1 MQLEKSVIDRI
12 STLKD
17 LPSLPHILVKLMAA
31 CSDENGSLGD
41 IADILTNDPSLCAK
55 VLRMVNSAYYGLGNR
70 VDAIDQAVAYLGTD
84 AVKNI
89 AVCSAVYQAFNS
101 RKGDSAFNLKLF
113 WWHSL
118 KCALLSRILAGE
130 VAYGSPEEAFV
141 AGLLHD
147 IGKLVLWVNFS
158 EKYTELVK
166 KYEDRADMLAA
177 GESQLGATHSQI
189 GAWLLDRWK
198 FQSFVA
204 DSALYHHEPFERI
217 SAALPLAQIVY
228 TANMLSGKTAD
239 SRKDGIKVA
248 EALLGSSQ
256 EQVLGFLALSDD
268 ALDEVAQSFGI
279 EIEPPQEIGESLSDT
294 DRQMQENLVEEV
306 RDISLLLGT
315 MRNLVA
321 AQEEKDILKVLH
333 EGLQI
338 LFDVRH
344 ILFFLYDDEKD
355 ILVGKEVEGHQ
366 ATSRASDLT
375 IPMGLEKSLLVSC
388 LLAGKAIDSFGI
400 GQSSDLVIA
409 DAQMIRFMKSDGMLC
424 LPLALRSEYVGV
436 IVVGIDATKLS
447 HLGRNFKLLEMF
459 LSEAALTLRVQQLR
473 ERQLRSIQ
481 SERAGA
487 SFALARKVVHEVNNP
502 LGIMKNYLKIL
513 GLKLKDQGIEL
524 DELGVLN
531 EEIDRIARIVG
542 ELTAFSGETPRKWSP
557 VDINALIQD
566 LVKLTAESLL
576 TEKKV
581 AIHVDLDP
589 DLPKPMSERDGLRQI
604 LVNLMKNASE
614 AMIEGGNIY
623 FKTRHRGTL
632 LEGSESRG
640 FVEVTVS
647 DDGPGISE
655 EMKRRIFE
663 PFVSS
668 KDSGH
673 LGLGL
678 SIVLNLINR
687 LKGSLVC
694 QSEEGKGTRFTIE
707 LPVGK

>member
-1 MQLEKSVIDRI
+1 
-12 STLKD
+12 
-17 LPSLPHILVKLMAA
+17 
-31 CSDENGSLGD
+31 
-41 IADILTNDPSLCAK
+41 
-55 VLRMVNSAYYGLGNR
+55 
-70 VDAIDQAVAYLGTD
+70 
-84 AVKNI
+84 
-89 AVCSAVYQAFNS
+89 
-101 RKGDSAFNLKLF
+101 
-113 WWHSL
+113 
-118 KCALLSRILAGE
+118 
-130 VAYGSPEEAFV
+130 
-141 AGLLHD
+141 
-147 IGKLVLWVNFS
+147 
-158 EKYTELVK
+158 
-166 KYEDRADMLAA
+166 
-177 GESQLGATHSQI
+177 
-189 GAWLLDRWK
+189 
-198 FQSFVA
+198 
-204 DSALYHHEPFERI
+204 
-217 SAALPLAQIVY
+217 
-228 TANMLSGKTAD
+228 
-239 SRKDGIKVA
+239 
-248 EALLGSSQ
+248 
-256 EQVLGFLALSDD
+256 
-268 ALDEVAQSFGI
+268 
-279 EIEPPQEIGESLSDT
+279 
-294 DRQMQENLVEEV
+294 
-306 RDISLLLGT
+306 
-315 MRNLVA
+315 
-321 AQEEKDILKVLH
+321 
-333 EGLQI
+333 
-338 LFDVRH
+338 
-344 ILFFLYDDEKD
+344 
-355 ILVGKEVEGHQ
+355 
-366 ATSRASDLT
+366 
-375 IPMGLEKSLLVSC
+375 
-388 LLAGKAIDSFGI
+388 
-400 GQSSDLVIA
+400 
-409 DAQMIRFMKSDGMLC
+409 MLC

-673 LGLGL
+673 SGLGL